1 MPKTVI
7 IDDDVHTAIL
17 DEKSRIKKKY
27 DIDLK
32 ISYIVSSVL
41 RSHIYKIEKI
51 LIDELSKREKNAFN
65 KNGEQKQ
72 LINR

>member
-17 DEKSRIKKKY
+17 EEKSRIKKKY
-27 DIDLK
+27 DVDFK

-41 RSHIYKIEKI
+41 RTNICKMEDI
-51 LIDELSKREKNAFN
+51 LISELSKRGNN
-65 KNGEQKQ
+65 KNEDNIDNK
-72 LINR
+72 